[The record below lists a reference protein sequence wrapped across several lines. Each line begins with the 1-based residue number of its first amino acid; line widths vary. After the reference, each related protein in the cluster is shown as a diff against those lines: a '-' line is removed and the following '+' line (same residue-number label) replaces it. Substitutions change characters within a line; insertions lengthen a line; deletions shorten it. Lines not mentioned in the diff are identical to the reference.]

1 MAAYIKTYNPRSY
14 AGARAN
20 ASRLLRHPHVNAAM
34 QWVKTRSKGITDIV
48 YQADDDE
55 AYAFAIAIEQAL
67 LSAVWTVSGLLK
79 RSASAEPS
87 NGSNRPLS
95 RNGPNFPGCARFRI
109 GPLPCFLL
117 REAGLVASSVIVLT
131 QGRLAGKPF
140 EADSPLDA
148 IMAAFEAAQI
158 TCVTNSPT

>member
-1 MAAYIKTYNPRSY
+1 
-14 AGARAN
+14 
-20 ASRLLRHPHVNAAM
+20 
-34 QWVKTRSKGITDIV
+34 
-48 YQADDDE
+48 
-55 AYAFAIAIEQAL
+55 
-67 LSAVWTVSGLLK
+67 LSAVWTVSGPLK

-87 NGSNRPLS
+87 NGSNRP
-95 RNGPNFPGCARFRI
+95 
-109 GPLPCFLL
+109 FLL
-117 REAGLVASSVIVLT
+117 REAGLVVSDSSSVIVLT